1 MNREMPNTCK
11 QSRRLTKT
19 FIMKKII
26 IGFFV
31 VLLAA
36 ATAFANSPQPKTV
49 TDPLLYWFDA
59 EGDFIG
65 QELYSVMHDLCPNSG
80 EVCASGYTGTETVNG
95 KIVPNNST
103 PEIVRYP

>member
-1 MNREMPNTCK
+1 MGC
-11 QSRRLTKT
+11 
-19 FIMKKII
+19 
-26 IGFFV
+26 FV
-31 VLLAA
+31 VLFAA
-36 ATAFANSPQPKTV
+36 ATAFASYSAQPKPV
-49 TDPLLYWFDA
+49 ADPLLYWFDA